1 MVCRNTADSFRIVI
15 HDISRI
21 DLSVRPAGKS
31 VIQLRYI
38 RVTAKAAKAVRRV
51 TRVEKSLPRSLPM
64 SWWRNNNN

>member
-38 RVTAKAAKAVRRV
+38 RVTAKGREGCQKGHPGR
-51 TRVEKSLPRSLPM
+51 EKPP
-64 SWWRNNNN
+64 